1 MIKLLYYLPLMN
13 ITTWRGANVVINIK
27 TSDLFRFIKQVITHP
42 YLLCR
47 CKIII
52 IIYVIIYILFTTS
65 VKKMSW
71 WHIMMTYRHDDI
83 SWWHIVKMTYRHDDI
98 SWYVIM
104 ICHQDM
110 SSRTSWNPAMTCNDI
125 CNDILRWHILMTPP
139 SMTYLMTY
147 CGNSTPWGH

>member
-1 MIKLLYYLPLMN
+1 MGSD
-13 ITTWRGANVVINIK
+13 WRSQFCPWN
-27 TSDLFRFIKQVITHP
+27 
-42 YLLCR
+42 
-47 CKIII
+47 
-52 IIYVIIYILFTTS
+52 ILFVDRKWFVLTRFCAWLLLDRLCAITLMFMIFWLFSKKNYLTLGFSRTTS
-65 VKKMSW
+65 VKKMSR
-71 WHIMMTYRHDDI
+71 WHITMTYSHDDI
-83 SWWHIVKMTYRHDDI
+83 SRWHMVLITYVRDDI

-104 ICHQDM
+104 ICHHDM